1 MTRSA
6 KVFLVI
12 LGLAVLGWAALGQ
25 TPVPSTPGARVG
37 GTLTIGVS
45 QDFKDMDPRIAN
57 SMYDSYVLASVFD
70 RLVELDPYTL
80 EPRPFVAKSW
90 EVLSDDRVRFYLNE
104 GIKFHNGDELT
115 AEDVAFTFNWMAN
128 PDNNSPNFTELV
140 WLEEAIVVDKYTVD
154 IVTKG
159 DYAPW
164 APGFATES
172 QAIVPMKHLLTV
184 GDEAFNRFPIGSGPY
199 KFVQWRQGDRI
210 ILERNEEYWLVYPHL
225 DRVVYRVIPELSVMM
240 LELEAGGIDIAD
252 NMPAQDVARFRA
264 NPKVEVLQVASLSY
278 FYIFFNM
285 SRPPSSDIRY
295 RKAVYMSV
303 NMDDAVFAIFQ
314 NLTGIR
320 AYGCIPPRLWASDVE
335 YLKDKVALEYDPVEA
350 ARLIAELKAEGVI
363 PAGYKTTIYS
373 PLDPRRVQLATIIA
387 TGLKEAGLDAEVQP
401 LAWGPYLD
409 LVYRSE
415 ADPLAKDLDQGILGW
430 SGGPD
435 PHDFIYYMFHSDN
448 AIVGSADNLSFYM
461 NPVVDD
467 LLIQAATTL
476 DQDTR
481 EQLYVKAQR
490 IVYEDYVNIP
500 GYHYIE
506 TKAVR
511 TRVQGYVIDP
521 FGNQYL
527 CTPFH
532 NVWIDATK

>member
-1 MTRSA
+1 MA
-6 KVFLVI
+6 
-12 LGLAVLGWAALGQ
+12 GWGAFGE
-25 TPVPSTPGARVG
+25 TSKPSTPGAKVG

-57 SMYDSYVLASVFD
+57 SVYDSYVIASVFD

-90 EVLSDDRVRFYLNE
+90 EVLSEDRVRFYLNE

-128 PDNNSPNFTELV
+128 PANNSPNFTELV
-140 WLEEAIVVDKYTVD
+140 WLEQAVVVNKYTVD
-154 IVTKG
+154 IVTKA

-172 QAIVPMKHLLTV
+172 QAIVPMKYVLEV
-184 GDEAFNRFPIGSGPY
+184 GDAAFNQFPIGSGPY
-199 KFVQWRQGDRI
+199 KFVEWRQGDRI
-210 ILERNEEYWLVYPHL
+210 ILERNENYWLVYPNL

-252 NMPAQDVARFRA
+252 NMPAQDVERFRA
-264 NPKVEVLQVASLSY
+264 NPKVEVLQVPSLSY
-278 FYIFFNM
+278 FYVFFNM

-303 NMDDAVFAIFQ
+303 DMDAAVFSIFQ
-314 NLTGIR
+314 NLTGVR
-320 AYGCIPPRLWASDVE
+320 AYGCIPPRLWASDVK
-335 YLKDKVALEYDPVEA
+335 YLKNNIALQYDPEEA

-363 PAGYKTTIYS
+363 PPGYKTTIYC
-373 PLDPRRVQLATIIA
+373 PLDPRRTQLATIIA
-387 TGLKEAGLDAEVQP
+387 TGLREVGLDADVQP

-415 ADPLAKDLDQGILGW
+415 ADPLAESLDQGILGW

-448 AIVGSADNLSFYM
+448 AVVGSADNLSFYM
-461 NPVVDD
+461 NPLVDW
-467 LLIQAATTL
+467 LLLKAATTL
-476 DQDTR
+476 DQHLR
-481 EQLYVKAQR
+481 EWLYTEAQR
-490 IVYEDYVNIP
+490 IIYGDYVHIP

-506 TKAVR
+506 TRGVR
-511 TRVQGYVIDP
+511 TSVQGYNIDP
-521 FGNQYL
+521 LGNQYL
-527 CTPFH
+527 CTPFV
-532 NVWIDATK
+532 NVWIDPTR